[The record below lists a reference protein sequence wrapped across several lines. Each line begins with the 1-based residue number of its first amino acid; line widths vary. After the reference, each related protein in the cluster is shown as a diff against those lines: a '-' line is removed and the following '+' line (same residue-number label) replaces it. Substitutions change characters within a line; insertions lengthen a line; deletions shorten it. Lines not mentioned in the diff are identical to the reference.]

1 VFHSVQTQT
10 PGLTCVMGLMCR
22 LSKLQKHMGLS
33 AHLTFTYSRR
43 CTLVHEI
50 YRHDRLFLDDISHIK
65 MGRFCDLPY
74 KNLSPSELAGVF
86 LIEHHIILQK
96 KFSED

>member
-1 VFHSVQTQT
+1 
-10 PGLTCVMGLMCR
+10 
-22 LSKLQKHMGLS
+22 MGLS
-33 AHLTFTYSRR
+33 ALLTFTYSRR

-50 YRHDRLFLDDISHIK
+50 YEHNRLFLDDISHIK

-86 LIEHHIILQK
+86 LIEHHIILWN
-96 KFSED
+96 KFSEDWSKDVKNHQDSFVL

>member
-1 VFHSVQTQT
+1 
-10 PGLTCVMGLMCR
+10 
-22 LSKLQKHMGLS
+22 
-33 AHLTFTYSRR
+33 
-43 CTLVHEI
+43 
-50 YRHDRLFLDDISHIK
+50 

-96 KFSED
+96 KFSEDWSKDVKNHQDAFVL